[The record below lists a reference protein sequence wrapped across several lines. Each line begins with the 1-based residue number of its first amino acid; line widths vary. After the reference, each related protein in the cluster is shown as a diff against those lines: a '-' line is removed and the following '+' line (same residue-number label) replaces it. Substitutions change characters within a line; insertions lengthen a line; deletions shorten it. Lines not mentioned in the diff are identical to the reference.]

1 MISIFAKSPQRVF
14 FSPAADA
21 YIQELSAENLQLKA
35 QFEESDIQ
43 ALQNRLRWFERK
55 YIESQNDVV
64 REQARSKLKN
74 YTLSVDLLTEDS
86 TAG

>member
-1 MISIFAKSPQRVF
+1 MIIWWT
-14 FSPAADA
+14 DC
-21 YIQELSAENLQLKA
+21 
-35 QFEESDIQ
+35 
-43 ALQNRLRWFERK
+43 RLRWFERK